1 MNDYTITS
9 TETPVTYTQEQYDQL
24 NKNYES
30 ALDRLRKRNGQVDIL
45 ESFLKDNYS
54 DMDPDHVEEIAHIF
68 NFTMTKTYDVTI
80 TVRFS
85 GTVEVPL
92 GYDIDNLENQLS
104 ASIDSYYA
112 SDVELDLMEDQME
125 IDAQESQ

>member
-1 MNDYTITS
+1 
-9 TETPVTYTQEQYDQL
+9 
-24 NKNYES
+24 
-30 ALDRLRKRNGQVDIL
+30 
-45 ESFLKDNYS
+45 
-54 DMDPDHVEEIAHIF
+54 MDPDHVEEIAHIF